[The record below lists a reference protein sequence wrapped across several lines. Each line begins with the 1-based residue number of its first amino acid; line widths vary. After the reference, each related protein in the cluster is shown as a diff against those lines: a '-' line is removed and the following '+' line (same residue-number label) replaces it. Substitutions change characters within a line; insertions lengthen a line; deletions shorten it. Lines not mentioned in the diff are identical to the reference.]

1 MAVVVG
7 GERAVRHTLD
17 EIALVTDSEEFSVRG
32 DPVQRHRLRRATQAW
47 IVLDYSAH
55 NRLKPFRGKYLL

>member
-1 MAVVVG
+1 MALIIG
-7 GERAVRHTLD
+7 GERAVRHALD

-32 DPVQRHRLRRATQAW
+32 DPVRRHRLRRATQAW

-55 NRLKPFRGKYLL
+55 KRWKPFRGKYLL